1 MKVRKRVTL
10 MVVAVSA
17 IFGVS
22 WGTGQLVYVLLYFIS
37 DDIGAVLLAISDVM
51 ILFNSAVNPFVYAL
65 LKQPIQREDQEKA
78 MLFLGGQ
85 DSSRDSAH
93 PACGYNHHSTGRG
106 NKSHA
111 VICYII
117 SFNLVFWDKICF

>member
-10 MVVAVSA
+10 MVVAVTA

-37 DDIGAVLLAISDVM
+37 NDIGAVLLAISDVM

-65 LKQPIQREDQEKA
+65 LNHQFREKIKRALRCSLAERIHTELQHTQLADTTTTTQPTP
-78 MLFLGGQ
+78 GT
-85 DSSRDSAH
+85 
-93 PACGYNHHSTGRG
+93 NSTQ
-106 NKSHA
+106 
-111 VICYII
+111 
-117 SFNLVFWDKICF
+117 